1 MSVLEHH
8 EEWMHLPITG
18 LSAEEIE
25 ANRQRIIAIQRELP
39 VCIER
44 RYELQSKVNA
54 AEDALV
60 HADIELKAA
69 ILSGATDIDDKIR
82 AKDDIAASVNQLLP
96 LLHAAFADEAH
107 LRELRDRLQQI
118 R

>member
-1 MSVLEHH
+1 MSVLENY
-8 EEWMHLPITG
+8 EEWLRLPITG

-25 ANRQRIIAIQRELP
+25 AYRQRIIAIQRELP
-39 VCIER
+39 ACIER
-44 RYELQSKVNA
+44 RYKLQSEVNA

-60 HADIELKAA
+60 HAEIELKSAM
-69 ILSGATDIDDKIR
+69 LSGATDIDDKIR
-82 AKDDIAASVNQLLP
+82 AKDDIVASVNQLLP
-96 LLHAAFADEAH
+96 LLHAAFTDEAH